1 MPINYGSIDHS
12 KPRKKPEKH
21 LINHDAIGTPA
32 EGLSDEQLKQFS
44 RQRLLEL
51 AKQNRAP
58 SVAKA
63 AAAELWER
71 VEPKKERPE
80 AQMSSAEAARIATIY
95 DRLFG
100 ETPCPKCGHVVSV
113 Q

>member
-1 MPINYGSIDHS
+1 MILERDL
-12 KPRKKPEKH
+12 R
-21 LINHDAIGTPA
+21 LPA

-63 AAAELWER
+63 AAAE
-71 VEPKKERPE
+71 
-80 AQMSSAEAARIATIY
+80 
-95 DRLFG
+95 
-100 ETPCPKCGHVVSV
+100 PCAVTVPPLSCFVAISPRQALLDDPWRQGR
-113 Q
+113 